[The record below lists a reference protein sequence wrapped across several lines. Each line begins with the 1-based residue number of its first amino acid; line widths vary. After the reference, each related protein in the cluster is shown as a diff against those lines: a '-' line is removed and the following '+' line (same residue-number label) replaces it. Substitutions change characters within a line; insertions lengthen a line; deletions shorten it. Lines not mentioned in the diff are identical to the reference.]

1 MKELPLQRAR
11 FGPFELDLKAAE
23 LHEGSRTVALQ
34 EQPFRVLQLILEN
47 GGELTTREEIKQA
60 LWPNDTVVEF
70 DHGINTAIKKIRQAL
85 SDSAEDPKYIQTVAR
100 RGYRF
105 LVAVEW
111 PVDSI
116 DALGEA
122 AADRS
127 GAGDGPVKL
136 SKRTFA
142 AEEITGRRLS
152 HYRVLEI
159 LGGGGMGVIYK
170 ALDLK
175 LDRLVALKFL
185 PEELGEDQKAIER
198 FEREARA
205 ASALDHPNICSIY
218 EFGEHEGRPF
228 IVMPLLAGR
237 NLNDLLAESSGP
249 PPSAFDLERVLD
261 FSIQIAAGL
270 EAAHEKGIIHRDI
283 KPANI
288 FITQRCEVKILDF
301 GIAKMLLLGELVES
315 EAQGDSSTADAT
327 SKTLTFKTADP
338 TRTGTVVGTEGYMSP
353 EQVRG
358 EKLDTR
364 TDLFSFGLVMY
375 EMATGQRAFGGDT
388 ATEVHEAIMH
398 QVPLGVR
405 ELNPQLPAALEQMIG
420 KALEKDRNL
429 RYQTAVEMLT
439 ELTELKRDSQASASA
454 LRSTKSELAPQRD
467 PLGQLIEDDAN
478 ESKAPSIPGDSS
490 DNPCLIETLP
500 HCGYRFI
507 APIEQKN
514 GEAKLPPQNGQ
525 PLPRTQL
532 DTQVYDARA
541 AESGWRHGATKFSIF
556 GLAVLLLLILSGAL
570 YLRHL
575 KGRADRTAEPGNQPN
590 LRATPLTSMPGMEDN
605 PSLSPDG
612 GQVAFAWDGGSSK
625 ATHRFD
631 LYVKATGSEV
641 VERLTHEPATQ
652 IIPAWSPD
660 GSTIAFARQ
669 MRWARPAGEK
679 EGIFS
684 VSARGGPERKLADAT
699 FARDGGMS
707 LSWSS
712 DGRELLYSADG
723 GLHILTLENGQVRQV
738 DTGPCDP
745 YSSAFSPDGKWIA
758 FSCGDHCDL
767 ALLSTKGGVAKRLLT
782 GWCGQVA
789 WTTDSQRL
797 ILPNLW
803 EININGGEAHRMTMS
818 SESVA
823 YPTIASRGNR
833 LAYVAYQGTTN
844 IWRADTRTGHS
855 RTVFAPSSEGQRNP
869 QISPD
874 AKRIA
879 FESNRSGFQEVWVAN
894 LDGSDALQLSN
905 FRQEGKTGSPRWSP
919 DGRRIAFDSR
929 VSGTPAL
936 YLVDPATAFPKQV
949 STNGMPA
956 VMPTWSTDGK
966 WLYFTSASSEPVER
980 DALYRVPP
988 KGGTPERVAQ
998 ARGYNARQSKDGRL
1012 LYFAAGQDNT
1022 PINVLNVA
1030 TGELHALNGMPSL
1043 SCGNDW
1049 ALGSKGIFFVVWDP
1063 KPAID
1068 FYDLSTQRVTQKI
1081 LFDRQPIWWGGLS
1094 LSPDETWLAY
1104 SQIDETS
1111 SHLMLVQ
1118 GFR

>member
-1 MKELPLQRAR
+1 MSEPDPATRVVR
-11 FGPFELDLKAAE
+11 FGVFEVELRTAE
-23 LHEGSRTVALQ
+23 LRKQGVRIRLASQSFQVLEALLLR
-34 EQPFRVLQLILEN
+34 P
-47 GGELTTREEIKQA
+47 GELVTREELKQK
-60 LWPNDTVVEF
+60 LWP
-70 DHGINTAIKKIRQAL
+70 
-85 SDSAEDPKYIQTVAR
+85 SDSFGDFEHGLNA
-100 RGYRF
+100 
-105 LVAVEW
+105 AVNR
-111 PVDSI
+111 VR
-116 DALGEA
+116 DAL
-122 AADRS
+122 
-127 GAGDGPVKL
+127 
-136 SKRTFA
+136 
-142 AEEITGRRLS
+142 
-152 HYRVLEI
+152 
-159 LGGGGMGVIYK
+159 
-170 ALDLK
+170 
-175 LDRLVALKFL
+175 
-185 PEELGEDQKAIER
+185 
-198 FEREARA
+198 
-205 ASALDHPNICSIY
+205 
-218 EFGEHEGRPF
+218 
-228 IVMPLLAGR
+228 
-237 NLNDLLAESSGP
+237 
-249 PPSAFDLERVLD
+249 
-261 FSIQIAAGL
+261 
-270 EAAHEKGIIHRDI
+270 
-283 KPANI
+283 
-288 FITQRCEVKILDF
+288 
-301 GIAKMLLLGELVES
+301 
-315 EAQGDSSTADAT
+315 
-327 SKTLTFKTADP
+327 
-338 TRTGTVVGTEGYMSP
+338 
-353 EQVRG
+353 
-358 EKLDTR
+358 
-364 TDLFSFGLVMY
+364 
-375 EMATGQRAFGGDT
+375 
-388 ATEVHEAIMH
+388 
-398 QVPLGVR
+398 
-405 ELNPQLPAALEQMIG
+405 
-420 KALEKDRNL
+420 
-429 RYQTAVEMLT
+429 
-439 ELTELKRDSQASASA
+439 
-454 LRSTKSELAPQRD
+454 
-467 PLGQLIEDDAN
+467 
-478 ESKAPSIPGDSS
+478 GDSS
-490 DNPCLIETLP
+490 DNPRFVETLP
-500 HCGYRFI
+500 RRGYRFI
-507 APIEQKN
+507 APVEASES
-514 GEAKLPPQNGQ
+514 EAKKSPPEAAASPDGQ
-525 PLPRTQL
+525 APATA
-532 DTQVYDARA
+532 DAPPPAPKSR
-541 AESGWRHGATKFSIF
+541 WIP
-556 GLAVLLLLILSGAL
+556 AVAFLLLLLIAVGTFFFMR
-570 YLRHL
+570 LRNRPSR
-575 KGRADRTAEPGNQPN
+575 GPADPEN
-590 LRATPLTSMPGMEDN
+590 LRAAPLTTMPGMEDS

-612 GQVAFAWDGGSSK
+612 GQVAFEWDGGSSK

-660 GSTIAFARQ
+660 GSAIAFARQ

-767 ALLSTKGGVAKRLLT
+767 ALLSTKGGVVKRLLT

-833 LAYVAYQGTTN
+833 LAYVAYQGTAN

-855 RTVFAPSSEGQRNP
+855 RTVFAPSTEGQRNP

-919 DGRRIAFDSR
+919 NGRWIAFDSR
-929 VSGTPAL
+929 VTGAPAL
-936 YLVDPATAFPKQV
+936 YLVDPTTAFPRQI

-956 VMPTWSTDGK
+956 MMPTWSADGK
-966 WLYFTSASSEPVER
+966 WLYFTSASTEPAER

-988 KGGTPERVAQ
+988 QGGIPERVAQ
-998 ARGYNARQSKDGRL
+998 TRGYNARQSKDGRL

-1022 PINVLNVA
+1022 PINVLNIA
-1030 TGELHALNGMPSL
+1030 TGEQHALNGMPSL

-1049 ALGSKGIFFVVWDP
+1049 VLGSKGIFFVVWDP

-1111 SHLMLVQ
+1111 SHLMLVED
-1118 GFR
+1118 FK